1 MLEDLELILEALKNG
16 DQADAYNMLE
26 EVIQEL
32 KIKKLLNET
41 NTEI

>member
-16 DQADAYNMLE
+16 DQADAYAMLE

-32 KIKKLLNET
+32 KIKKLLDET

>member
-1 MLEDLELILEALKNG
+1 MLEDLEIILEAQKNG

-32 KIKKLLNET
+32 KIKKLLDET
-41 NTEI
+41 IR

>member
-1 MLEDLELILEALKNG
+1 MLEDLELILEALRNG

-32 KIKKLLNET
+32 KIKKLLE
-41 NTEI
+41 